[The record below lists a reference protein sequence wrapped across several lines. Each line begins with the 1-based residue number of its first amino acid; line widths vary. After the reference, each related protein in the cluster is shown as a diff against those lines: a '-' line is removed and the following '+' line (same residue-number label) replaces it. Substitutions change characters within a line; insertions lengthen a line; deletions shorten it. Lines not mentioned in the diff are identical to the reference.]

1 MSTTRKI
8 MLRWFVLMVTITVGI
23 CACGL
28 SQEEMEVTAAIQ
40 TAATA
45 SPVPTTNTLIST
57 DTPTPTPVSL
67 PTSSAS
73 SVSAEH
79 YDDLYPAWSADG
91 SRIAFVSNRDGD
103 PDIYL
108 MDADGSNVVQ
118 LTHDQHLVI
127 TSFIALTNNLVDAWP
142 TWSPNSSHIAFA
154 SSRDNWHWSYT
165 SFNIYVIQVDSSNL
179 EKLTEDG
186 EWGRWPAW
194 SPDGN
199 RIAFE
204 SLVSGPQIFV
214 MDIDGSNLV
223 QLTADSGSPGIPTWS
238 PDGSHIA
245 FASERDGHL
254 EIYAMDTQ
262 GGSIVQLTNDP
273 ATDELPAWSPDSSRI
288 AFASDRG
295 GDSDIYVMD
304 TDGSNVVQLT
314 HDPEYDSAPAWS
326 PDGDRIVFHSYRDG
340 DADIYMMNADGSKV
354 VQLTLDQPVSY
365 DLQKPEGYFHRA
377 LGNIARGEL
386 DVAVADL
393 DEAIALDSLYA
404 DAYLARGVIYGYSI
418 SPLFDAVKAIP
429 DLQTALKLG
438 LDPDLASIAEILLE
452 TL

>member
-1 MSTTRKI
+1 
-8 MLRWFVLMVTITVGI
+8 MVTITI
-23 CACGL
+23 AISACGL
-28 SQEEMEVTAAIQ
+28 SPEDMEVTAAVQ

-45 SPVPTTNTLIST
+45 SPAQTTNTLIPT

-67 PTSSAS
+67 PTSSPS

-79 YDDLYPAWSADG
+79 YDDLFPAWSPDG
-91 SRIAFVSNRDGD
+91 SRIAFVSDRDGD

-108 MDADGSNVVQ
+108 MDVDGSNVVQ

-154 SSRDNWHWSYT
+154 SSRDNWHMSYT
-165 SFNIYVIQVDSSNL
+165 DFNIYAIQVDSSKL
-179 EKLTEDG
+179 DKLTEDG
-186 EWGRWPAW
+186 EWGSWPAW

-199 RIAFE
+199 RIAFM
-204 SLVSGPQIFV
+204 SVSDPIIFV
-214 MDIDGSNLV
+214 MDIDGLNLV
-223 QLTADSGSPGIPTWS
+223 QLTDDSGGGGLPSWS

-245 FASERDGHL
+245 FMSEREGDAD
-254 EIYAMDTQ
+254 IYAMDAQ
-262 GGSIVQLTNDP
+262 GVSEIQLTYDP
-273 ATDELPAWSPDSSRI
+273 AADLFPAWSPDGNRI

-304 TDGSNVVQLT
+304 ADGSNVVRLT
-314 HDPEYDSAPAWS
+314 HDPEYDSAPAWA
-326 PDGDRIVFHSYRDG
+326 PDGDRIAFHSYREG
-340 DADIYMMNADGSKV
+340 DADIFVMNADGSNV

-365 DLQKPEGYFHRA
+365 DLPSPEGYFQRA

-393 DEAIALDSLYA
+393 GEAIALDSLYA

-418 SPLFDAVKAIP
+418 SPLVDAVKAIP
-429 DLQTALKLG
+429 DLQTALRLG
-438 LDPDLASIAEILLE
+438 LDPDLASIAEVFLE
-452 TL
+452 TLQVME